1 MHRRA
6 FRKDT
11 LRAVTHSWS
20 RFVALLVIVALG
32 TGFYSGLRTTAPDM
46 RATVDRYY
54 DENRFM
60 DARLV
65 STFGFTEEDV
75 ESIRGTEGVANVM
88 PGYSADALV
97 RMDGQD
103 VATRIHSLPAD
114 TSGTNGDYLNRP
126 VVLEGRMPENDGEC
140 VLSNPP
146 LSGEGGVQIGDTVTV
161 EEMDGEIGDT
171 FSRRTFTVVGFVR
184 SPYYVSAS
192 LGSSTVGSG
201 QLGRYMYVPESDFC
215 VDYYTDLHLT
225 VEGADA
231 LDTFSDAYD
240 AHVEPVLD
248 RLETLADE
256 RAEIRYGDIRAD
268 AQAELDDAEQTYEE
282 EKAKAEQELAD
293 AYQELLDGEQ
303 EIQENEQKL
312 ADGEQELADGRT
324 ELDDGWAEL
333 ADGRAELQDAYNE
346 LVDAQAE
353 VDDGRAQLEEGWA
366 EYEAGRQEL
375 SDARAAWE
383 EGKAEYDQGLA
394 DYEDG
399 LAKYQD
405 GLAAYESEK
414 ADAERQLADAERQL
428 NSAQQQIASGRRQLE
443 EQRPAYEQAVAG
455 LPAVQAAVSR
465 MEAAVA
471 AGLITADTP
480 MDVPG
485 YGQISLNGL
494 RALETQMQDGIQ
506 EFESAEAKL
515 EQGQRELNSGRAA
528 YESQKQAAEQGFA
541 EAEQEL
547 ADAKAE
553 LDDAKAQPD
562 EAAAEI
568 ESGRLELE
576 DGQAELDSGRAE
588 LEENQQALDDAQKE
602 IDDGWAQYFDGQKE
616 LDAAEQE
623 LNSGE
628 EEWAASQQELLDG
641 KAELEDGK
649 RALEEGWQEYEDG
662 KREADEELA
671 DAYQQLQDGR
681 DELAKLE
688 RPDWY
693 VLGRSAN
700 VGFASFDGDAGRME
714 SLSTVF
720 PTVFFLVA
728 ALVALTTM
736 TRMVEEERGVIGAY
750 QALGYGRLRIA
761 SKYLFY
767 AAVPSILGSVLGIL
781 IGNETLPRI
790 CWSAYL
796 MMYDAPQLTVVF
808 QPLYNF
814 VGAAASIACTL
825 GATAIACRSS
835 LRETP
840 AALLQPKAPK
850 AGRRI
855 LLERITPVWKRLKF
869 TQKVTCRNLFRYR
882 RRLFM
887 TLVGIAGA
895 TALLLTGFGIKDSI
909 SGIVENQYQGIYRYD
924 TVVSLT
930 GEGLSDGARE
940 VLDGSGFSG
949 WMEAFKESADVTAG
963 DETISAYLF
972 VPEETDRLSQFITL
986 RDRRTKEPV
995 AFGEDS
1001 VLLTEK
1007 LAHLLGVGVGG
1018 TISIEN
1024 ESGRSVSFTVTG
1036 ITENYVYHYV
1046 YISKELYE
1054 QEMNEE
1060 AEPNEVEAI
1069 CTADEGQRGQLL
1081 AELQRQEG
1089 VSTAGFTEE
1098 ISASFEDLVES
1109 LNSII
1114 VVIIICAGALAF
1126 VVLYNLTNIN
1136 VTERERELAT
1146 IKVLG
1151 FRDGEVAG
1159 YIYRETTLLM
1169 LMGCAIGLVFGIV
1182 MHQFVIQTVEVEM
1195 VMFGRTVQPL
1205 SFVWSAL
1212 LTILFAVIVD
1222 AAMYPKLKRI
1232 DMVESLKSVD

>member
-146 LSGEGGVQIGDTVTV
+146 LSGEDGVQIGDTVTV
-161 EEMDGEIGDT
+161 EEMDGEIDDT

-201 QLGRYMYVPESDFC
+201 QLSRYMYVPEADFC
-215 VDYYTDLHLT
+215 AEYYTDLHLT

-231 LDTFSDAYD
+231 LNTFSDEYD
-240 AHVEPVLD
+240 AYVEPVLD

-256 RAEIRYGDIRAD
+256 RAEIRYEDIRAD

-282 EKAKAEQELAD
+282 EKAKAEQELDD

-312 ADGEQELADGRT
+312 ADGEQALADGRT

-428 NSAQQQIASGRRQLE
+428 SSAQQQLSSGRRQLE
-443 EQRPAYEQAVAG
+443 EKRPAYEQAVAG

-471 AGLITADTP
+471 AGSITADTEIN
-480 MDVPG
+480 MPG

-494 RALETQMQDGIQ
+494 RALETQMQDGIR

-515 EQGQRELNSGRAA
+515 EQGQRELNSGRAS

-553 LDDAKAQPD
+553 LDDAKAQLD

-616 LDAAEQE
+616 LDAAEQD

-649 RALEEGWQEYEDG
+649 CELEEGWQEYEDG

-930 GEGLSDGARE
+930 DEGLSDGARE

-963 DETISAYLF
+963 DETVSAYLF

-1001 VLLTEK
+1001 VLITEK
-1007 LAHLLGVGVGG
+1007 LSHLLGVGVGD

-1069 CTADEGQRGQLL
+1069 CTADEGQREQLL
-1081 AELQRQEG
+1081 TELQRQEG